1 MRIYNVKALKSQKS
15 ALKIQKRVKK
25 QMTLKFQRL
34 KTLKIQKIKQRL
46 EALKPYHFILVFL
59 ALFVPNLRALTSFEL
74 HNIDKAHTQ
83 GYTGKGVNLGII
95 DGGFDTNHPFLQG
108 NIIRILNNST
118 RGDYL
123 SHGTHVA
130 GIIASN
136 STNGSSYGIATRA
149 KFIGYG
155 NIGNG
160 GNFHLMPYY
169 GVKIINNSHTG
180 NFGAIQNLAKSN
192 DILVIYA
199 SGNGATISPHSAAQK
214 GTGSAS
220 NIAAWLVVGNVD
232 SRAIGRDDSGQL
244 IVSANAV
251 SNNGGQLCKGAS
263 AYCVMTAGTN
273 IYSLNNG
280 GGGTWK
286 TGTSMAAPAASG
298 IAALVAEKYP
308 FLGGKQLADVILSTA
323 NNKFKAPKVVVKGS
337 YVIYIDTPVPQKN
350 GANNEEQ
357 IRKDLTESYNANVAK
372 QTRLSNVISLSKE
385 EVFGQGIVD
394 AATALRGLALIDI
407 NRLGDLDR
415 HTYNGKEYA
424 FYTLDTKGYNAL
436 FENNIE
442 QRKWDKKYQNP
453 TTQNLIGGKMSGLDA
468 GLIKKGAGTLS
479 ISGNLNYLGDTIV
492 ENGELR
498 LLGKSGV
505 INARMMSENLAQNV
519 NPPPPANLTLS
530 KENSPKLLNQ
540 NSNALSVAGSVLVQ
554 TQGTL
559 STSENVSI
567 NKSLVNEGAVNV
579 GLNAPSLLSVGT
591 SYTQKSGATLRLGFL
606 ADTGANSSLNAK
618 TYTIENNATLIY
630 KPMSASVAT
639 RKVDFDLQGLER
651 QLAKFTTIKLDESA
665 YALKY
670 TLLDD
675 KKSVIIS
682 AVDDIYANFD
692 GANKSLAVVLR
703 AMSVANI
710 NDDYINFFARLN
722 SMDFENYR
730 QSLQNLDDTRHL
742 RQQELLLLHQNKN
755 IIESVLNLQS
765 IDKTIGTTK
774 KTKKRKNKKPT
785 KARQNESMDYFV
797 KPSYMRVSGKNLN
810 ANHFGVQFYANKATY
825 FGGISGFLSY
835 DNFSSDDDVGSHLFS
850 LGLSAKN
857 PLGTRRKKGVELFG
871 GLSVSAAT
879 SWVQKAQQTFDFTT
893 FILSAHAGLDKHYRI
908 NGVDITPIA
917 ILSYNLMFNSKIKD
931 KGIEFD
937 GSNIFAKSVEPT
949 NSHFLSVDLG
959 VNLKRNVNKAL
970 NANAYGFYE
979 RRILG
984 NELTSEAEFKDFSG
998 KFTQKRDLNT
1008 DLARF
1013 GVSLIYEPSINKRQ
1027 FVRVKKGK
1035 RIRKTI
1041 QKSQKYFIAFG
1052 LEGEFGLND
1061 DEYKSFGANLKAGL
1075 NF

>member
-1 MRIYNVKALKSQKS
+1 MRIYTARALKNQKS

-34 KTLKIQKIKQRL
+34 KTLEIQKIKQRL

-59 ALFVPNLRALTSFEL
+59 ALFVSNLKALTSFEL
-74 HNIDKAHTQ
+74 HNIDKAHAQ

-108 NIIRILNNST
+108 NILKVLNNST

-263 AYCVMTAGTN
+263 AYCVMTAGTS

-323 NNKFKAPKVVVKGS
+323 NNKFKAPKVVIKGS

-357 IRKDLTESYNANVAK
+357 IRQDLTESYNANVAK

-394 AATALRGLALIDI
+394 AAAALRGLAVIDI

-424 FYTLDTKGYNAL
+424 FYTLDTKEYNAL
-436 FENNIE
+436 FENDIG
-442 QRKWDKKYQNP
+442 QRKWDKKYQNAS
-453 TTQNLIGGKMSGLDA
+453 TQTLIGGKMSGLDA

-505 INARMMSENLAQNV
+505 INARMMSENL
-519 NPPPPANLTLS
+519 
-530 KENSPKLLNQ
+530 PKLLNQ
-540 NSNALSVAGSVLVQ
+540 NSNALSVAGNVVVQ

-606 ADTGANSSLNAK
+606 ADTGANSSLNANA
-618 TYTIENNATLIY
+618 YIIENNATLIY

-639 RKVDFDLQGLER
+639 RKVDFDLQGL
-651 QLAKFTTIKLDESA
+651 TTHLNRFSHILLDESA

-682 AVDDIYANFD
+682 AIDDIYADFD

-810 ANHFGVQFYANKATY
+810 ANHFEVQFYANKATY

-850 LGLSAKN
+850 FGLSAKN

-984 NELTSEAEFKDFSG
+984 SELTSEAEFKDFSG
-998 KFTQKRDLNT
+998 KFTQKRALGVDFARVGLN
-1008 DLARF
+1008 LNYEQKQRRVARVPKMRRVGKMRNLTYSTQTTYRTRYF
-1013 GVSLIYEPSINKRQ
+1013 LSLGFES
-1027 FVRVKKGK
+1027 
-1035 RIRKTI
+1035 
-1041 QKSQKYFIAFG
+1041 
-1052 LEGEFGLND
+1052 EFSLND
-1061 DEYKSFGANLKAGL
+1061 DEHKGFGANLKAGL

>member
-1 MRIYNVKALKSQKS
+1 M
-15 ALKIQKRVKK
+15 
-25 QMTLKFQRL
+25 
-34 KTLKIQKIKQRL
+34 
-46 EALKPYHFILVFL
+46 
-59 ALFVPNLRALTSFEL
+59 
-74 HNIDKAHTQ
+74 
-83 GYTGKGVNLGII
+83 
-95 DGGFDTNHPFLQG
+95 
-108 NIIRILNNST
+108 
-118 RGDYL
+118 
-123 SHGTHVA
+123 
-130 GIIASN
+130 
-136 STNGSSYGIATRA
+136 
-149 KFIGYG
+149 
-155 NIGNG
+155 
-160 GNFHLMPYY
+160 
-169 GVKIINNSHTG
+169 
-180 NFGAIQNLAKSN
+180 
-192 DILVIYA
+192 
-199 SGNGATISPHSAAQK
+199 
-214 GTGSAS
+214 
-220 NIAAWLVVGNVD
+220 
-232 SRAIGRDDSGQL
+232 
-244 IVSANAV
+244 
-251 SNNGGQLCKGAS
+251 
-263 AYCVMTAGTN
+263 
-273 IYSLNNG
+273 
-280 GGGTWK
+280 
-286 TGTSMAAPAASG
+286 
-298 IAALVAEKYP
+298 
-308 FLGGKQLADVILSTA
+308 
-323 NNKFKAPKVVVKGS
+323 
-337 YVIYIDTPVPQKN
+337 
-350 GANNEEQ
+350 
-357 IRKDLTESYNANVAK
+357 
-372 QTRLSNVISLSKE
+372 
-385 EVFGQGIVD
+385 
-394 AATALRGLALIDI
+394 
-407 NRLGDLDR
+407 
-415 HTYNGKEYA
+415 
-424 FYTLDTKGYNAL
+424 
-436 FENNIE
+436 
-442 QRKWDKKYQNP
+442 
-453 TTQNLIGGKMSGLDA
+453 
-468 GLIKKGAGTLS
+468 
-479 ISGNLNYLGDTIV
+479 
-492 ENGELR
+492 
-498 LLGKSGV
+498 
-505 INARMMSENLAQNV
+505 
-519 NPPPPANLTLS
+519 
-530 KENSPKLLNQ
+530 
-540 NSNALSVAGSVLVQ
+540 AGSVLVQ

-606 ADTGANSSLNAK
+606 ADTGANSSLNANA
-618 TYTIENNATLIY
+618 YIIENNATLIY

-651 QLAKFTTIKLDESA
+651 QLVKFTTIKLDESA

-670 TLLDD
+670 TLLND

-774 KTKKRKNKKPT
+774 KTKKRKNKKLT

-908 NGVDITPIA
+908 NGIDITPIA

-931 KGIEFD
+931 EGIEFD

-984 NELTSEAEFKDFSG
+984 SELTSEAEFKDFSG

>member
-1 MRIYNVKALKSQKS
+1 MRIQK
-15 ALKIQKRVKK
+15 L
-25 QMTLKFQRL
+25 TP
-34 KTLKIQKIKQRL
+34 
-46 EALKPYHFILVFL
+46 LKPYHFIILVFL
-59 ALFVPNLRALTSFEL
+59 ALFVSNLKALTSFEL

-83 GYTGKGVNLGII
+83 GYTGKGVNIGIVDSI
-95 DGGFDTNHPFLQG
+95 FNPNHELLFGKFLEPPINNTYSEPTNNHG
-108 NIIRILNNST
+108 NQI
-118 RGDYL
+118 
-123 SHGTHVA
+123 A
-130 GIIASN
+130 GIAAAARTDGANYGVAYN
-136 STNGSSYGIATRA
+136 SKIVA
-149 KFIGYG
+149 YG
-155 NIGNG
+155 NLGMSN
-160 GNFHLMPYY
+160 YY
-169 GVKIINNSHTG
+169 TGFGAMLTHNVRVINNSHTA
-180 NFGAIQNLAKSN
+180 FYPQFVEFARQNNS
-192 DILVIYA
+192 ILIVYA
-199 SGNGATISPHSAAQK
+199 SGNDGALTPTLAAK
-214 GTGSAS
+214 HGTGSAKS
-220 NIAAWLVVGNVD
+220 GGSDASFPDTYYNLGAWLTVGNID
-232 SRAIGRDDSGQL
+232 SNSVKRKDDGSLEVLARAVGGK
-244 IVSANAV
+244 SASTN
-251 SNNGGQLCKGAS
+251 LCQGAR
-263 AYCVMTAGTN
+263 AYCVMAAGTDILSAGYAN
-273 IYSLNNG
+273 GSLYKG
-280 GGGTWK
+280 
-286 TGTSMAAPAASG
+286 TGTSQAAPAVSG
-298 IAALVAEKYP
+298 VAALLAEKFP
-308 FLGGKQLADVILSTA
+308 FLNGKQLADFILTTA
-323 NNKFKAPKVVVKGS
+323 NKDFTAPKVIYKFNDQTGL
-337 YVIYIDTPVPQKN
+337 YDIIYIDSEIPKIGGTNDK
-350 GANNEEQ
+350 AQ
-357 IRKDLTESYNANVAK
+357 ILKDLRAAYVIFTEDNYKNANVIK
-372 QTRLSNVISLSKE
+372 MSKD

-394 AATALRGLALIDI
+394 ALAALRGLAVIDI
-407 NRLGDLDR
+407 NRLGESDIK
-415 HTYNGKEYA
+415 TFNGTQAA
-424 FYTLDTKGYNAL
+424 FYTLDTKGHNAL
-436 FENNIE
+436 FENDIS
-442 QRKWDKKYQNP
+442 QRTWDAKYQNSSV
-453 TTQNLIGGKMSGLDA
+453 QAQLGAKMKNLNA
-468 GLIKKGAGTLS
+468 GLIKTGAGTLS

-505 INARMMSENLAQNV
+505 INARMMSENLTQNV
-519 NPPPPANLTLS
+519 NPPPPDNLTLS

-554 TQGTL
+554 KQGTL
-559 STSENVSI
+559 STSANVNI
-567 NKSLVNEGAVNV
+567 AKDLYNEGVVNV
-579 GLNAPSLLSVGT
+579 GLNAPSLLSVGGKY
-591 SYTQKSGATLRLGFL
+591 SQKQDSTLKLSFF
-606 ADTGANSSLNAK
+606 ADTGVNSALKAT
-618 TYTIENNATLIY
+618 TYDIKGGELIY
-630 KPMSASVAT
+630 KPLSASIAERTLVL
-639 RKVDFDLQGLER
+639 DLQGLEK
-651 QLAKFTTIKLDESA
+651 QLANFTTITLDNSG

-774 KTKKRKNKKPT
+774 KTKKRKNKKLT
-785 KARQNESMDYFV
+785 KARQNESTDYFV

-917 ILSYNLMFNSKIKD
+917 ILSYNLMLNSKIKD

-984 NELTSEAEFKDFSG
+984 SELTSEAEFNDFSG

>member
-1 MRIYNVKALKSQKS
+1 MP
-15 ALKIQKRVKK
+15 
-25 QMTLKFQRL
+25 
-34 KTLKIQKIKQRL
+34 
-46 EALKPYHFILVFL
+46 LKPYHFILVFL
-59 ALFVPNLRALTSFEL
+59 ALFVSNLRALTSFEL
-74 HNIDKAHTQ
+74 HNIDKAHAQ

-263 AYCVMTAGTN
+263 AYCVMTAGTS

-394 AATALRGLALIDI
+394 AAAALRGLAVIDI

-436 FENNIE
+436 FENDIE

-453 TTQNLIGGKMSGLDA
+453 TTQNLIGNKMSRLDA

-498 LLGKSGV
+498 LLGKGGV
-505 INARMMSENLAQNV
+505 IKARMMSENLAQNV

-540 NSNALSVAGSVLVQ
+540 NSNALSVAGNVVVQ

-618 TYTIENNATLIY
+618 TYIIENNATLIY

-639 RKVDFDLQGLER
+639 RKVDFDLQGLEK
-651 QLAKFTTIKLDESA
+651 QLANFTTIKLDNSG

-774 KTKKRKNKKPT
+774 KTKKRKNKKTT

-825 FGGISGFLSY
+825 FGGISSFLSY

-893 FILSAHAGLDKHYRI
+893 FILSAHTGLDKHYRI

-984 NELTSEAEFKDFSG
+984 SELTSKAEFKDFSG

>member
-1 MRIYNVKALKSQKS
+1 MRIQK
-15 ALKIQKRVKK
+15 L
-25 QMTLKFQRL
+25 MP
-34 KTLKIQKIKQRL
+34 
-46 EALKPYHFILVFL
+46 LKPYHFILVFL

-244 IVSANAV
+244 TVSANAV

-263 AYCVMTAGTN
+263 AYCVMTAGTS

-308 FLGGKQLADVILSTA
+308 FLGGKQLADVILSTT

-357 IRKDLTESYNANVAK
+357 IRKDLTESYNANVGK

-394 AATALRGLALIDI
+394 AAAALRGLAMIDI

-498 LLGKSGV
+498 LLGKGGV
-505 INARMMSENLAQNV
+505 IKARMMSENLAQNV

-540 NSNALSVAGSVLVQ
+540 NSNALSVAGNVVVQ
-554 TQGTL
+554 TQGIL
-559 STSENVSI
+559 STSENVNI
-567 NKSLVNEGAVNV
+567 NKSLVNGGAVNV

-639 RKVDFDLQGLER
+639 RKVDFDLQGLEK
-651 QLAKFTTIKLDESA
+651 QLANFTTIKLDNSG

-710 NDDYINFFARLN
+710 NDNYINFFARLN

-774 KTKKRKNKKPT
+774 KTKKRKNKKLT

-937 GSNIFAKSVEPT
+937 GSNIFTKSVEPT

-984 NELTSEAEFKDFSG
+984 SELTSEAEFKDFSG
-998 KFTQKRDLNT
+998 KFTQKRGLNT

>member
-1 MRIYNVKALKSQKS
+1 MRIYNARALKSQKS

-59 ALFVPNLRALTSFEL
+59 ALFVSNLSALTSFEL

-180 NFGAIQNLAKSN
+180 NFGAIQNLAKFN

-244 IVSANAV
+244 TVSANAV

-263 AYCVMTAGTN
+263 AYCVMTAGTS

-350 GANNEEQ
+350 GANDDEQ
-357 IRKDLTESYNANVAK
+357 IRKDLTESYNANVGK

-394 AATALRGLALIDI
+394 AAAALRGLAVIDI

-415 HTYNGKEYA
+415 NTSNGKEYA

-436 FENNIE
+436 FENDIS
-442 QRKWDKKYQNP
+442 QRKWDAKYQNT
-453 TTQNLIGGKMSGLDA
+453 TTQNLIGNKMSGLDA

-505 INARMMSENLAQNV
+505 INARMMSENL
-519 NPPPPANLTLS
+519 
-530 KENSPKLLNQ
+530 PKLLNQ
-540 NSNALSVAGSVLVQ
+540 NSNALSVAGNVVVQ

-651 QLAKFTTIKLDESA
+651 QLAKFTTIKLDNSG

-722 SMDFENYR
+722 SMNFENYR

-765 IDKTIGTTK
+765 IGKTIGTTK
-774 KTKKRKNKKPT
+774 KTKKRKNKKLT

-984 NELTSEAEFKDFSG
+984 NELTSEAEFKDFLG

-1027 FVRVKKGK
+1027 FVRIKKGK

>member
-1 MRIYNVKALKSQKS
+1 MRIQK
-15 ALKIQKRVKK
+15 L
-25 QMTLKFQRL
+25 MP
-34 KTLKIQKIKQRL
+34 
-46 EALKPYHFILVFL
+46 LKPYHFILVFL
-59 ALFVPNLRALTSFEL
+59 ALFVSNLRALTSFEL
-74 HNIDKAHTQ
+74 HNIDKAHAQ

-263 AYCVMTAGTN
+263 AYCVMTAGTS

-394 AATALRGLALIDI
+394 AAAALRGLAVIDI

-436 FENNIE
+436 FENDIE

-453 TTQNLIGGKMSGLDA
+453 TTQNLIGNKMSRLDA

-498 LLGKSGV
+498 LLGKGGV
-505 INARMMSENLAQNV
+505 IKARMMSENLAQNV

-540 NSNALSVAGSVLVQ
+540 NSNALSVAGNVVVQ

-618 TYTIENNATLIY
+618 TYIIENNATLIY

-639 RKVDFDLQGLER
+639 RKVDFDLQGLEK
-651 QLAKFTTIKLDESA
+651 QLANFTTIKLDNSG

-774 KTKKRKNKKPT
+774 KTKKRKNKKTT

-825 FGGISGFLSY
+825 FGGISSFLSY

-893 FILSAHAGLDKHYRI
+893 FILSAHTGLDKHYRI

-984 NELTSEAEFKDFSG
+984 SELTSKAEFKDFSG

>member
-1 MRIYNVKALKSQKS
+1 MRIQK
-15 ALKIQKRVKK
+15 L
-25 QMTLKFQRL
+25 MP
-34 KTLKIQKIKQRL
+34 
-46 EALKPYHFILVFL
+46 LKPYHFILVFL

-74 HNIDKAHTQ
+74 HNIDKAHAQ

-180 NFGAIQNLAKSN
+180 NFGAIQNLAKFN

-244 IVSANAV
+244 TVSANAV

-263 AYCVMTAGTN
+263 AYCVMTAGTS

-308 FLGGKQLADVILSTA
+308 FLGGKQLADVILSTT

-357 IRKDLTESYNANVAK
+357 IRKDLTESYNANVGK

-394 AATALRGLALIDI
+394 AAAALRGLAMIDI

-505 INARMMSENLAQNV
+505 IKARMMSENLAQNV
-519 NPPPPANLTLS
+519 NPPPPDNLTLS

-651 QLAKFTTIKLDESA
+651 QLAKFTTIRLDESA

-682 AVDDIYANFD
+682 AIDDIYADFD

-774 KTKKRKNKKPT
+774 KTKKRKNKKTT

-835 DNFSSDDDVGSHLFS
+835 NNFSSDDDAGSHLFS

-984 NELTSEAEFKDFSG
+984 SELTSEAEFKDFSG

>member
-1 MRIYNVKALKSQKS
+1 MRIYNARALKSQKS
-15 ALKIQKRVKK
+15 ALKIQKQAKK

-34 KTLKIQKIKQRL
+34 KTLKIQKTKQRL

-59 ALFVPNLRALTSFEL
+59 ALFVSNLRALTSFEL
-74 HNIDKAHTQ
+74 HNIDKAHAQ

-180 NFGAIQNLAKSN
+180 NFGAIQNLAKFN

-244 IVSANAV
+244 TVSANAV

-263 AYCVMTAGTN
+263 AYCVMTAGTS

-350 GANNEEQ
+350 GANDEEQ
-357 IRKDLTESYNANVAK
+357 IRKDLTESYNANVGK

-394 AATALRGLALIDI
+394 AAAALRGLAVIDI

-436 FENNIE
+436 FENDIE

-453 TTQNLIGGKMSGLDA
+453 TTQNLIGNKMSRLDA

-505 INARMMSENLAQNV
+505 INARMMSENL
-519 NPPPPANLTLS
+519 
-530 KENSPKLLNQ
+530 PKLLNQ

-567 NKSLVNEGAVNV
+567 NKSLVNGGAVNV

-606 ADTGANSSLNAK
+606 ADMGANSSLNAK

-651 QLAKFTTIKLDESA
+651 QLAKFTTIKLDNSG

-722 SMDFENYR
+722 SMNFENYR

-765 IDKTIGTTK
+765 IGKTIGTTK
-774 KTKKRKNKKPT
+774 KTKKRKNKKLT

-908 NGVDITPIA
+908 NGIDITPIA

-984 NELTSEAEFKDFSG
+984 SELTSEAEFKDFSG

-1027 FVRVKKGK
+1027 FVRIKKGK

>member
-1 MRIYNVKALKSQKS
+1 
-15 ALKIQKRVKK
+15 
-25 QMTLKFQRL
+25 MTLKFQRL
-34 KTLKIQKIKQRL
+34 KALKIQKIKQRL
-46 EALKPYHFILVFL
+46 EALKPYHFIILVLL
-59 ALFVPNLRALTSFEL
+59 ALFVSNLRALTSFEL
-74 HNIDKAHTQ
+74 HNIDKAHAQ

-180 NFGAIQNLAKSN
+180 NFGAIQNLAKFN

-244 IVSANAV
+244 TVSANAV

-263 AYCVMTAGTN
+263 AYCVMTAGTS

-350 GANNEEQ
+350 GANDDEQ

-394 AATALRGLALIDI
+394 AAAALRGLAVIDI

-424 FYTLDTKGYNAL
+424 FYTLDTKGHNAL
-436 FENNIE
+436 FENDIS
-442 QRKWDKKYQNP
+442 QRKWDAKYQNT
-453 TTQNLIGGKMSGLDA
+453 TTQNLIGNKMSRLDA

-498 LLGKSGV
+498 LLGKGGV
-505 INARMMSENLAQNV
+505 IKARMMSENL
-519 NPPPPANLTLS
+519 
-530 KENSPKLLNQ
+530 PKLLNQ
-540 NSNALSVAGSVLVQ
+540 NSNALSVAGNVVVQ

-559 STSENVSI
+559 STSENVNI

-618 TYTIENNATLIY
+618 TYIIENNATLIY

-639 RKVDFDLQGLER
+639 RKVDFDLQGLEK
-651 QLAKFTTIKLDESA
+651 QLANFTTIKLDESA

-710 NDDYINFFARLN
+710 NDDYINFFAKLN

-774 KTKKRKNKKPT
+774 KTKKRKNKKTT

-835 DNFSSDDDVGSHLFS
+835 NNFSSDDDVGSHLFS

-908 NGVDITPIA
+908 NGIDITPIA

-998 KFTQKRDLNT
+998 KFTQKRGLNT

-1061 DEYKSFGANLKAGL
+1061 DEYKSFGASLKAGV

>member
-1 MRIYNVKALKSQKS
+1 MRIYNARALKSQKS
-15 ALKIQKRVKK
+15 ALKIQKRAKK

-34 KTLKIQKIKQRL
+34 KALKIQKIKQRL
-46 EALKPYHFILVFL
+46 EALKPYHFIILVLL
-59 ALFVPNLRALTSFEL
+59 ALFVSNLRALTSFEL
-74 HNIDKAHTQ
+74 HNIDKAHAQ

-180 NFGAIQNLAKSN
+180 NFGAIQNLAKFN

-244 IVSANAV
+244 TVSANAV

-263 AYCVMTAGTN
+263 AYCVMTAGTS

-350 GANNEEQ
+350 GANDDEQ

-394 AATALRGLALIDI
+394 AAAALRGLAVIDI

-424 FYTLDTKGYNAL
+424 FYTLDTKGHNAL
-436 FENNIE
+436 FENDIS
-442 QRKWDKKYQNP
+442 QRKWDAKYQNT
-453 TTQNLIGGKMSGLDA
+453 TTQNLIGNKMSRLDA

-498 LLGKSGV
+498 LLGKGGV
-505 INARMMSENLAQNV
+505 IKARMMSENL
-519 NPPPPANLTLS
+519 
-530 KENSPKLLNQ
+530 PKLLNQ
-540 NSNALSVAGSVLVQ
+540 NSNALSVAGNVVVQ

-559 STSENVSI
+559 STSENVNI

-618 TYTIENNATLIY
+618 TYIIENNATLIY

-639 RKVDFDLQGLER
+639 RKVDFDLQGLEK
-651 QLAKFTTIKLDESA
+651 QLANFTTIKLDESA

-710 NDDYINFFARLN
+710 NDDYINFFAKLN

-774 KTKKRKNKKPT
+774 KTKKRKNKKTT

-835 DNFSSDDDVGSHLFS
+835 NNFSSDDDVGSHLFS

-908 NGVDITPIA
+908 NGIDITPIA

-998 KFTQKRDLNT
+998 KFTQKRGLNT

-1061 DEYKSFGANLKAGL
+1061 DEYKSFGASLKAGV

>member
-1 MRIYNVKALKSQKS
+1 MRIQK
-15 ALKIQKRVKK
+15 L
-25 QMTLKFQRL
+25 TP
-34 KTLKIQKIKQRL
+34 
-46 EALKPYHFILVFL
+46 LKPYHFILVFL
-59 ALFVPNLRALTSFEL
+59 ALFVSNLRALTSFEL
-74 HNIDKAHTQ
+74 HNINKAHAQ

-108 NIIRILNNST
+108 NILKVLNNST

-180 NFGAIQNLAKSN
+180 NFGAIQNLAKFN

-232 SRAIGRDDSGQL
+232 SRAIGRDNSGQL
-244 IVSANAV
+244 TVSANAV

-263 AYCVMTAGTN
+263 AYCVMTAGTS

-350 GANNEEQ
+350 GANDNEQ

-394 AATALRGLALIDI
+394 AAAALRGLALIDI

-424 FYTLDTKGYNAL
+424 FYTLDTKEYNAL
-436 FENNIE
+436 FENDIG
-442 QRKWDKKYQNP
+442 QRKWDKKYQNAS
-453 TTQNLIGGKMSGLDA
+453 TQTLIGGKMSGLDA

-498 LLGKSGV
+498 LLGKGGV
-505 INARMMSENLAQNV
+505 IKAKMMSENLAQNV
-519 NPPPPANLTLS
+519 NPPPPPANLTLS

-540 NSNALSVAGSVLVQ
+540 NSNALSVAGNVVVQ

-606 ADTGANSSLNAK
+606 ADTGANSSLNANA
-618 TYTIENNATLIY
+618 YIIENNATLIY

-639 RKVDFDLQGLER
+639 RKVDFDLQGL
-651 QLAKFTTIKLDESA
+651 TTHLNRFSHILLDESA

-682 AVDDIYANFD
+682 AVDDIYADFD

-774 KTKKRKNKKPT
+774 KTKKRKNKKTT

-835 DNFSSDDDVGSHLFS
+835 NNFSSDDDVGSHLFS
-850 LGLSAKN
+850 FGLSAKN

-893 FILSAHAGLDKHYRI
+893 FILSAHAGLDKHYCI

-984 NELTSEAEFKDFSG
+984 SELTSEAEFKDFSG
-998 KFTQKRDLNT
+998 KFTQKRGLNT

>member
-1 MRIYNVKALKSQKS
+1 MRIQK
-15 ALKIQKRVKK
+15 L
-25 QMTLKFQRL
+25 MP
-34 KTLKIQKIKQRL
+34 
-46 EALKPYHFILVFL
+46 LKPYHFILVFL
-59 ALFVPNLRALTSFEL
+59 ALFVSNLKALTSFEL

-263 AYCVMTAGTN
+263 AYCVMTAGTS

-350 GANNEEQ
+350 GANDDEQ

-394 AATALRGLALIDI
+394 AAAALRGLALIDI

-424 FYTLDTKGYNAL
+424 FYTLDTKEYNAL
-436 FENNIE
+436 FENDIG
-442 QRKWDKKYQNP
+442 QQKWDKKYQNAS
-453 TTQNLIGGKMSGLDA
+453 TQTLIGGKMSGLDA

-505 INARMMSENLAQNV
+505 INARMMSENLTQNV
-519 NPPPPANLTLS
+519 NPPPPDNLTLS

-554 TQGTL
+554 KQGIL

-618 TYTIENNATLIY
+618 TYIIENNATLIY

-651 QLAKFTTIKLDESA
+651 QLAKFTTIRLDESA

-682 AVDDIYANFD
+682 AIDDIYADFD

-774 KTKKRKNKKPT
+774 KTKKRKNKKTT

-850 LGLSAKN
+850 LGLSTKN

-908 NGVDITPIA
+908 NSIDITPIA

>member
-1 MRIYNVKALKSQKS
+1 MP
-15 ALKIQKRVKK
+15 
-25 QMTLKFQRL
+25 
-34 KTLKIQKIKQRL
+34 
-46 EALKPYHFILVFL
+46 LKPYHFILVFL
-59 ALFVPNLRALTSFEL
+59 ALFVSNLRALTSFEL
-74 HNIDKAHTQ
+74 HNIDKAHAQ

-263 AYCVMTAGTN
+263 AYCVMTAGTS

-394 AATALRGLALIDI
+394 AAAALRGLAVIDI

-436 FENNIE
+436 FENDIE

-453 TTQNLIGGKMSGLDA
+453 TTQNLIGNKMSRLDA

-498 LLGKSGV
+498 LLGKGGV
-505 INARMMSENLAQNV
+505 IKARMMSENLAQNV
-519 NPPPPANLTLS
+519 NPPPPPANLTLS

-540 NSNALSVAGSVLVQ
+540 NSNALSVAGNVVVQ

-618 TYTIENNATLIY
+618 TYIIENNATLIY

-639 RKVDFDLQGLER
+639 RKVDFDLQGLEK
-651 QLAKFTTIKLDESA
+651 QLANFTTIKLDNSG

-774 KTKKRKNKKPT
+774 KTKKRKNKKTT

-825 FGGISGFLSY
+825 FGGISSFLSY

-893 FILSAHAGLDKHYRI
+893 FILSAHTGLDKHYRI

-984 NELTSEAEFKDFSG
+984 SELTSKAEFKDFSG

>member
-1 MRIYNVKALKSQKS
+1 MRIQK
-15 ALKIQKRVKK
+15 L
-25 QMTLKFQRL
+25 TP
-34 KTLKIQKIKQRL
+34 
-46 EALKPYHFILVFL
+46 LKPYHFIILVL
-59 ALFVPNLRALTSFEL
+59 LVLFVSNLRALTSFEL

-180 NFGAIQNLAKSN
+180 NFGAIQNLAKFN

-244 IVSANAV
+244 TVSANAV

-263 AYCVMTAGTN
+263 AYCVMTAGTS

-350 GANNEEQ
+350 GANDDEQ
-357 IRKDLTESYNANVAK
+357 IRKDLTESYNANVGK

-394 AATALRGLALIDI
+394 AAAALRGLAMIDI

-424 FYTLDTKGYNAL
+424 FYTLDTKGHNAL
-436 FENNIE
+436 FENDIE

-453 TTQNLIGGKMSGLDA
+453 TTQNLIGNKMSRLDA

-505 INARMMSENLAQNV
+505 IKARMMSENLAQNV
-519 NPPPPANLTLS
+519 NPPP
-530 KENSPKLLNQ
+530 Q
-540 NSNALSVAGSVLVQ
+540 
-554 TQGTL
+554 
-559 STSENVSI
+559 
-567 NKSLVNEGAVNV
+567 
-579 GLNAPSLLSVGT
+579 
-591 SYTQKSGATLRLGFL
+591 
-606 ADTGANSSLNAK
+606 
-618 TYTIENNATLIY
+618 LI
-630 KPMSASVAT
+630 
-639 RKVDFDLQGLER
+639 
-651 QLAKFTTIKLDESA
+651 
-665 YALKY
+665 
-670 TLLDD
+670 
-675 KKSVIIS
+675 
-682 AVDDIYANFD
+682 
-692 GANKSLAVVLR
+692 
-703 AMSVANI
+703 
-710 NDDYINFFARLN
+710 
-722 SMDFENYR
+722 
-730 QSLQNLDDTRHL
+730 
-742 RQQELLLLHQNKN
+742 
-755 IIESVLNLQS
+755 
-765 IDKTIGTTK
+765 
-774 KTKKRKNKKPT
+774 
-785 KARQNESMDYFV
+785 
-797 KPSYMRVSGKNLN
+797 
-810 ANHFGVQFYANKATY
+810 
-825 FGGISGFLSY
+825 
-835 DNFSSDDDVGSHLFS
+835 
-850 LGLSAKN
+850 
-857 PLGTRRKKGVELFG
+857 
-871 GLSVSAAT
+871 
-879 SWVQKAQQTFDFTT
+879 
-893 FILSAHAGLDKHYRI
+893 
-908 NGVDITPIA
+908 
-917 ILSYNLMFNSKIKD
+917 
-931 KGIEFD
+931 
-937 GSNIFAKSVEPT
+937 
-949 NSHFLSVDLG
+949 
-959 VNLKRNVNKAL
+959 
-970 NANAYGFYE
+970 
-979 RRILG
+979 
-984 NELTSEAEFKDFSG
+984 
-998 KFTQKRDLNT
+998 
-1008 DLARF
+1008 
-1013 GVSLIYEPSINKRQ
+1013 
-1027 FVRVKKGK
+1027 
-1035 RIRKTI
+1035 
-1041 QKSQKYFIAFG
+1041 
-1052 LEGEFGLND
+1052 
-1061 DEYKSFGANLKAGL
+1061 
-1075 NF
+1075 

>member
-1 MRIYNVKALKSQKS
+1 MRIQK
-15 ALKIQKRVKK
+15 L
-25 QMTLKFQRL
+25 MP
-34 KTLKIQKIKQRL
+34 
-46 EALKPYHFILVFL
+46 LKPYHFIILVFL
-59 ALFVPNLRALTSFEL
+59 ALFVSNLRALTSFEL

-83 GYTGKGVNLGII
+83 GYTGKGVNIGII
-95 DGGFDTNHPFLQG
+95 DSIFNPNHELLFGKFLEPPINNTYSEPTNNHG
-108 NIIRILNNST
+108 NHI
-118 RGDYL
+118 
-123 SHGTHVA
+123 A
-130 GIIASN
+130 GIAAAVRTDGANYGVAYN
-136 STNGSSYGIATRA
+136 SKIVA
-149 KFIGYG
+149 YG
-155 NIGNG
+155 NLGMSN
-160 GNFHLMPYY
+160 YY
-169 GVKIINNSHTG
+169 TGFGAMLTHNVRVINNSHTA
-180 NFGAIQNLAKSN
+180 FYPQFVEFARQNNS
-192 DILVIYA
+192 ILIVYA
-199 SGNGATISPHSAAQK
+199 SGNDGALTPTLAAK
-214 GTGSAS
+214 HGTGSAKS
-220 NIAAWLVVGNVD
+220 GVSDASFPDTYYNLGAWLTVGNID
-232 SRAIGRDDSGQL
+232 SNSVKRKDDGSLEVLARAVGGK
-244 IVSANAV
+244 SASTN
-251 SNNGGQLCKGAS
+251 LCQGAR
-263 AYCVMTAGTN
+263 AYCVMAAGTDILSAGYAN
-273 IYSLNNG
+273 GSLYKG
-280 GGGTWK
+280 
-286 TGTSMAAPAASG
+286 TGTSQAAPAVSG
-298 IAALVAEKYP
+298 VAALLAEKFP
-308 FLGGKQLADVILSTA
+308 FLNGKQLADFILTTA
-323 NNKFKAPKVVVKGS
+323 NKDFTAPKVIYKYNTNTGL
-337 YVIYIDTPVPQKN
+337 YDIIYIDSEIPKIGGTNDK
-350 GANNEEQ
+350 AQ
-357 IRKDLTESYNANVAK
+357 ILKDLRAAYVIFTEDNYKNANVIK
-372 QTRLSNVISLSKE
+372 MSKD

-394 AATALRGLALIDI
+394 ALAALRGLAMIDI
-407 NRLGDLDR
+407 NRLGENDIK
-415 HTYNGKEYA
+415 TFNGTQAA
-424 FYTLDTKGYNAL
+424 FYTLDTKGHNAL
-436 FENNIE
+436 FENDIS
-442 QRKWDKKYQNP
+442 QRTWDAKYQNSSV
-453 TTQNLIGGKMSGLDA
+453 QAQLGAKMKNLNA
-468 GLIKKGAGTLS
+468 GLIKTGTGTLS

-505 INARMMSENLAQNV
+505 INARMMSENL
-519 NPPPPANLTLS
+519 
-530 KENSPKLLNQ
+530 PKLLNQ

-554 TQGTL
+554 TQGIL

-618 TYTIENNATLIY
+618 TYIIENNATLIY

-651 QLAKFTTIKLDESA
+651 QLANFTTIKLDESA

-710 NDDYINFFARLN
+710 NDDYINFFAKLN

-765 IDKTIGTTK
+765 IGKTIGTTK
-774 KTKKRKNKKPT
+774 KTKKRKNKKTT

-825 FGGISGFLSY
+825 FGGISSFLSY

-893 FILSAHAGLDKHYRI
+893 FILSVHAGLDKHYRI
-908 NGVDITPIA
+908 NGIDITPIA
-917 ILSYNLMFNSKIKD
+917 ILSYNLMFNSKVKD

-998 KFTQKRDLNT
+998 KFTQKRGLNT

-1052 LEGEFGLND
+1052 LESEFGLND
-1061 DEYKSFGANLKAGL
+1061 DEHKGFGASLKAGL

>member
-1 MRIYNVKALKSQKS
+1 MRIQK
-15 ALKIQKRVKK
+15 L
-25 QMTLKFQRL
+25 MP
-34 KTLKIQKIKQRL
+34 
-46 EALKPYHFILVFL
+46 LKPYHFIILVFL
-59 ALFVPNLRALTSFEL
+59 ALFVSNLRALTSFEL
-74 HNIDKAHTQ
+74 HNIDKAHAQ

-263 AYCVMTAGTN
+263 AYCVMTAGTS

-286 TGTSMAAPAASG
+286 TGTSMAAPAASS

-394 AATALRGLALIDI
+394 AAAALRGLAVIDI

-436 FENNIE
+436 FENDIE

-505 INARMMSENLAQNV
+505 IKARMMSENLAQNV
-519 NPPPPANLTLS
+519 NLPPPANLTLS

-554 TQGTL
+554 TQGIL

-567 NKSLVNEGAVNV
+567 NKSLVNEGVVNV

-606 ADTGANSSLNAK
+606 ADTGANSSLNANA
-618 TYTIENNATLIY
+618 YIIENNATLIY

-639 RKVDFDLQGLER
+639 RKVDFDLQGL
-651 QLAKFTTIKLDESA
+651 TTHLNRFSHILLDESA

-682 AVDDIYANFD
+682 AIDDIYANFD

-774 KTKKRKNKKPT
+774 KTKKRKNKKLT

-959 VNLKRNVNKAL
+959 VNLKRNVNKVL

-984 NELTSEAEFKDFSG
+984 SELTSEAEFKDFSG

>member
-1 MRIYNVKALKSQKS
+1 MRIQK
-15 ALKIQKRVKK
+15 L
-25 QMTLKFQRL
+25 MP
-34 KTLKIQKIKQRL
+34 
-46 EALKPYHFILVFL
+46 LKPYHFILVFL

-244 IVSANAV
+244 TVSANAV

-263 AYCVMTAGTN
+263 AYCVMTAGTS

-308 FLGGKQLADVILSTA
+308 FLGGKQLADVILSTT

-357 IRKDLTESYNANVAK
+357 IRKDLTESYNANVGK

-394 AATALRGLALIDI
+394 AAAALRGLAMIDI

-498 LLGKSGV
+498 LLGKGGV
-505 INARMMSENLAQNV
+505 IKARMMSENLAQNV

-540 NSNALSVAGSVLVQ
+540 NSNALSVAGNVVVQ
-554 TQGTL
+554 TQGIL
-559 STSENVSI
+559 STSENVNI
-567 NKSLVNEGAVNV
+567 NKSLVNGGAVNV

-639 RKVDFDLQGLER
+639 RKVDFDLQGLEK
-651 QLAKFTTIKLDESA
+651 QLANFTTIKLDNSG

-710 NDDYINFFARLN
+710 NDNYINFFARLN

-774 KTKKRKNKKPT
+774 KTKKRKNKKLT

-835 DNFSSDDDVGSHLFS
+835 DHFSSDDDVGSHLFS

-937 GSNIFAKSVEPT
+937 GSNIFTKSVEPT

-984 NELTSEAEFKDFSG
+984 SELTSEAEFKDFSG
-998 KFTQKRDLNT
+998 KFTQKRGLNT

>member
-1 MRIYNVKALKSQKS
+1 MA
-15 ALKIQKRVKK
+15 
-25 QMTLKFQRL
+25 
-34 KTLKIQKIKQRL
+34 
-46 EALKPYHFILVFL
+46 
-59 ALFVPNLRALTSFEL
+59 
-74 HNIDKAHTQ
+74 
-83 GYTGKGVNLGII
+83 
-95 DGGFDTNHPFLQG
+95 
-108 NIIRILNNST
+108 
-118 RGDYL
+118 
-123 SHGTHVA
+123 
-130 GIIASN
+130 
-136 STNGSSYGIATRA
+136 
-149 KFIGYG
+149 
-155 NIGNG
+155 
-160 GNFHLMPYY
+160 
-169 GVKIINNSHTG
+169 
-180 NFGAIQNLAKSN
+180 
-192 DILVIYA
+192 
-199 SGNGATISPHSAAQK
+199 
-214 GTGSAS
+214 
-220 NIAAWLVVGNVD
+220 GNV
-232 SRAIGRDDSGQL
+232 
-244 IVSANAV
+244 V
-251 SNNGGQLCKGAS
+251 
-263 AYCVMTAGTN
+263 
-273 IYSLNNG
+273 
-280 GGGTWK
+280 
-286 TGTSMAAPAASG
+286 
-298 IAALVAEKYP
+298 
-308 FLGGKQLADVILSTA
+308 
-323 NNKFKAPKVVVKGS
+323 
-337 YVIYIDTPVPQKN
+337 
-350 GANNEEQ
+350 
-357 IRKDLTESYNANVAK
+357 
-372 QTRLSNVISLSKE
+372 
-385 EVFGQGIVD
+385 
-394 AATALRGLALIDI
+394 
-407 NRLGDLDR
+407 
-415 HTYNGKEYA
+415 
-424 FYTLDTKGYNAL
+424 
-436 FENNIE
+436 
-442 QRKWDKKYQNP
+442 
-453 TTQNLIGGKMSGLDA
+453 
-468 GLIKKGAGTLS
+468 
-479 ISGNLNYLGDTIV
+479 
-492 ENGELR
+492 
-498 LLGKSGV
+498 
-505 INARMMSENLAQNV
+505 
-519 NPPPPANLTLS
+519 
-530 KENSPKLLNQ
+530 
-540 NSNALSVAGSVLVQ
+540 VQ

-618 TYTIENNATLIY
+618 TYIIENNATLIY

-639 RKVDFDLQGLER
+639 RKVDFDLQGLEK
-651 QLAKFTTIKLDESA
+651 QLANFTTIKLDNSG

-774 KTKKRKNKKPT
+774 KTKKRKNKKTT

-825 FGGISGFLSY
+825 FGGISSFLSY

-893 FILSAHAGLDKHYRI
+893 FILSAHTGLDKHYRI

-984 NELTSEAEFKDFSG
+984 SELTSKAEFKDFSG

>member
-1 MRIYNVKALKSQKS
+1 M
-15 ALKIQKRVKK
+15 KIQKL
-25 QMTLKFQRL
+25 MP
-34 KTLKIQKIKQRL
+34 
-46 EALKPYHFILVFL
+46 LKPYHFILVFL
-59 ALFVPNLRALTSFEL
+59 VLFVSNLSALTSFEL
-74 HNIDKAHTQ
+74 HNIDKAHAQ

-244 IVSANAV
+244 TVSANAV

-263 AYCVMTAGTN
+263 AYCVMTAGTS

-350 GANNEEQ
+350 GANDDEQ

-394 AATALRGLALIDI
+394 AAAALRGLAVIDI

-424 FYTLDTKGYNAL
+424 FYTLDTKGHNAL
-436 FENNIE
+436 FENDIS
-442 QRKWDKKYQNP
+442 QRKWDAKYQNT
-453 TTQNLIGGKMSGLDA
+453 TTQNLIGNKMSRLDA

-498 LLGKSGV
+498 LLGKGGV
-505 INARMMSENLAQNV
+505 IKARMMSENL
-519 NPPPPANLTLS
+519 
-530 KENSPKLLNQ
+530 PKLLNQ

-554 TQGTL
+554 KQGIL

-639 RKVDFDLQGLER
+639 RKVDFDLQGLEK
-651 QLAKFTTIKLDESA
+651 QLANFTTIKLDNSG

-765 IDKTIGTTK
+765 IDETIGTTK
-774 KTKKRKNKKPT
+774 KNKKRKNKKLT

-825 FGGISGFLSY
+825 FGGISSFLSY

-984 NELTSEAEFKDFSG
+984 SELTSEAEFKDFSG

-1061 DEYKSFGANLKAGL
+1061 DEYKSF
-1075 NF
+1075 

>member
-1 MRIYNVKALKSQKS
+1 MRIQK
-15 ALKIQKRVKK
+15 L
-25 QMTLKFQRL
+25 MP
-34 KTLKIQKIKQRL
+34 
-46 EALKPYHFILVFL
+46 LKPYHFILVLL
-59 ALFVPNLRALTSFEL
+59 ALFVSNLRALTSFEL
-74 HNIDKAHTQ
+74 HNIDKAHAQ

-108 NIIRILNNST
+108 NILKVLNNST

-244 IVSANAV
+244 TVSANAV

-263 AYCVMTAGTN
+263 AYCVMTAGTS

-350 GANNEEQ
+350 GANDDEQ

-394 AATALRGLALIDI
+394 AAAALRGLAVIDI

-424 FYTLDTKGYNAL
+424 FYTLDTKEYNAL
-436 FENNIE
+436 FENDIG
-442 QRKWDKKYQNP
+442 QRKWDKKYQNAS
-453 TTQNLIGGKMSGLDA
+453 TQTLIGGKMSGLDA

-505 INARMMSENLAQNV
+505 INARMMSENLTQNV
-519 NPPPPANLTLS
+519 NPPPPDNLTLS

-554 TQGTL
+554 TQGIL

-606 ADTGANSSLNAK
+606 ADTGANSSLNANA
-618 TYTIENNATLIY
+618 YIIENNATLIY

-774 KTKKRKNKKPT
+774 KTKKRKNKKTT

-984 NELTSEAEFKDFSG
+984 SELTSEAEFKDFSG

>member
-1 MRIYNVKALKSQKS
+1 MRIYNARALKSQKS
-15 ALKIQKRVKK
+15 ALKIQKRAKK

-46 EALKPYHFILVFL
+46 EALKPYHFIILVFL
-59 ALFVPNLRALTSFEL
+59 ALFVSNLRALTSFEL

-263 AYCVMTAGTN
+263 AYCVMTAGTS

-394 AATALRGLALIDI
+394 AAAALRGLAVIDI

-436 FENNIE
+436 FENDIE

-453 TTQNLIGGKMSGLDA
+453 TTQNLIGNKMSRLDA

-498 LLGKSGV
+498 LLGKGGV
-505 INARMMSENLAQNV
+505 IKARMMSENL
-519 NPPPPANLTLS
+519 
-530 KENSPKLLNQ
+530 PKLLNQ

-554 TQGTL
+554 TQGIL

-618 TYTIENNATLIY
+618 TYIIENNATLIY

-639 RKVDFDLQGLER
+639 RKVDFDLQGL
-651 QLAKFTTIKLDESA
+651 TTHLNRFSHILLDESA

-984 NELTSEAEFKDFSG
+984 SELTSEAEFKDFSG

-1061 DEYKSFGANLKAGL
+1061 DEYKSFGASLKAGL

>member
-1 MRIYNVKALKSQKS
+1 MRIQK
-15 ALKIQKRVKK
+15 L
-25 QMTLKFQRL
+25 MP
-34 KTLKIQKIKQRL
+34 
-46 EALKPYHFILVFL
+46 LKPYHFILVFL
-59 ALFVPNLRALTSFEL
+59 ALFVSNLRALTSFEL

-180 NFGAIQNLAKSN
+180 NFGSIQNLAKSN

-199 SGNGATISPHSAAQK
+199 SGNGATISPHSAAQR

-232 SRAIGRDDSGQL
+232 SRAIGRDDNGQL

-263 AYCVMTAGTN
+263 AYCVMTAGTS

-350 GANNEEQ
+350 GANDNEQ
-357 IRKDLTESYNANVAK
+357 IRKDLTESYNANVGK

-394 AATALRGLALIDI
+394 AAAALRGLAVIDI

-436 FENNIE
+436 FENDIE
-442 QRKWDKKYQNP
+442 QRKWDKKYQNAS
-453 TTQNLIGGKMSGLDA
+453 TQTLIGGKMSGLDA

-498 LLGKSGV
+498 LLGKGATR
-505 INARMMSENLAQNV
+505 ARMTSKNSTKISSQNLAQNV
-519 NPPPPANLTLS
+519 NPPPPASFISSAPNLLQIS
-530 KENSPKLLNQ
+530 RQ

-567 NKSLVNEGAVNV
+567 NKSLVNGGVVNV

-639 RKVDFDLQGLER
+639 RKVDFDLQGLEK
-651 QLAKFTTIKLDESA
+651 QLANFTTIKLDNSG

-774 KTKKRKNKKPT
+774 KTKKRKNKKLT

-984 NELTSEAEFKDFSG
+984 SELTSEAEFKDFSG
-998 KFTQKRDLNT
+998 KFTQKRGLNT

-1061 DEYKSFGANLKAGL
+1061 DEYKGFGASLKAGV

>member
-1 MRIYNVKALKSQKS
+1 MA
-15 ALKIQKRVKK
+15 
-25 QMTLKFQRL
+25 
-34 KTLKIQKIKQRL
+34 
-46 EALKPYHFILVFL
+46 
-59 ALFVPNLRALTSFEL
+59 
-74 HNIDKAHTQ
+74 
-83 GYTGKGVNLGII
+83 
-95 DGGFDTNHPFLQG
+95 
-108 NIIRILNNST
+108 
-118 RGDYL
+118 
-123 SHGTHVA
+123 
-130 GIIASN
+130 
-136 STNGSSYGIATRA
+136 
-149 KFIGYG
+149 
-155 NIGNG
+155 
-160 GNFHLMPYY
+160 
-169 GVKIINNSHTG
+169 
-180 NFGAIQNLAKSN
+180 
-192 DILVIYA
+192 
-199 SGNGATISPHSAAQK
+199 
-214 GTGSAS
+214 
-220 NIAAWLVVGNVD
+220 GNV
-232 SRAIGRDDSGQL
+232 
-244 IVSANAV
+244 V
-251 SNNGGQLCKGAS
+251 
-263 AYCVMTAGTN
+263 
-273 IYSLNNG
+273 
-280 GGGTWK
+280 
-286 TGTSMAAPAASG
+286 
-298 IAALVAEKYP
+298 
-308 FLGGKQLADVILSTA
+308 
-323 NNKFKAPKVVVKGS
+323 
-337 YVIYIDTPVPQKN
+337 
-350 GANNEEQ
+350 
-357 IRKDLTESYNANVAK
+357 
-372 QTRLSNVISLSKE
+372 
-385 EVFGQGIVD
+385 
-394 AATALRGLALIDI
+394 
-407 NRLGDLDR
+407 
-415 HTYNGKEYA
+415 
-424 FYTLDTKGYNAL
+424 
-436 FENNIE
+436 
-442 QRKWDKKYQNP
+442 
-453 TTQNLIGGKMSGLDA
+453 
-468 GLIKKGAGTLS
+468 
-479 ISGNLNYLGDTIV
+479 
-492 ENGELR
+492 
-498 LLGKSGV
+498 
-505 INARMMSENLAQNV
+505 
-519 NPPPPANLTLS
+519 
-530 KENSPKLLNQ
+530 
-540 NSNALSVAGSVLVQ
+540 VQ

-567 NKSLVNEGAVNV
+567 NKSLVNGGVVNV

-591 SYTQKSGATLRLGFL
+591 SYTQKSGAILRLGFL

-639 RKVDFDLQGLER
+639 RKVDFDLQGL
-651 QLAKFTTIKLDESA
+651 TTHLNRFSHILLDESA

-682 AVDDIYANFD
+682 AVDDIYADFD
-692 GANKSLAVVLR
+692 GANKSLAAVLR

-765 IDKTIGTTK
+765 IDETIGTTK

-835 DNFSSDDDVGSHLFS
+835 DNFSSDNDVGSHLFS

-871 GLSVSAAT
+871 GLSASAAT
-879 SWVQKAQQTFDFTT
+879 SWVQKAQQSFDFTT
-893 FILSAHAGLDKHYRI
+893 FILSAHAGLDKSYRI
-908 NGVDITPIA
+908 NGIDITPTA
-917 ILSYNLMFNSKIKD
+917 IVSYNLLFNSKIQD

-984 NELTSEAEFKDFSG
+984 SELTNDAEFKDFSS
-998 KFTQKRDLNT
+998 KFTQKRGLNT

>member
-1 MRIYNVKALKSQKS
+1 MRIQK
-15 ALKIQKRVKK
+15 L
-25 QMTLKFQRL
+25 MP
-34 KTLKIQKIKQRL
+34 
-46 EALKPYHFILVFL
+46 LKPYHFILVFL
-59 ALFVPNLRALTSFEL
+59 ALFVSNLRALTSFEL
-74 HNIDKAHTQ
+74 HNIDKAHAQ

-180 NFGAIQNLAKSN
+180 NFGAIQNLAKFN

-251 SNNGGQLCKGAS
+251 SNNGGQLCQGAS
-263 AYCVMTAGTN
+263 AYCVMTAGTS

-350 GANNEEQ
+350 GANDDEQ
-357 IRKDLTESYNANVAK
+357 IRKDLTESYNANVGK

-394 AATALRGLALIDI
+394 AAAALRGLAVIDI

-436 FENNIE
+436 FENDIE

-453 TTQNLIGGKMSGLDA
+453 TTQNLIGNKMSRLDA

-498 LLGKSGV
+498 LLGKGATK
-505 INARMMSENLAQNV
+505 ARMMSENSAQISSQNLSQSVNLNANLEQNLAQNV

-540 NSNALSVAGSVLVQ
+540 NSNALSVAGNVVVQ

-559 STSENVSI
+559 STSENVNI
-567 NKSLVNEGAVNV
+567 AKNLDNEGVVNV
-579 GLNAPSLLSVGT
+579 GLNAPSLLSVGGKY
-591 SYTQKSGATLRLGFL
+591 SQKQNATLKLSFF
-606 ADTGANSSLNAK
+606 ADTGVNSALKAT
-618 TYTIENNATLIY
+618 TYDIKGGALIY
-630 KPMSASVAT
+630 KPLSASIAERTLVL
-639 RKVDFDLQGLER
+639 DLQGLEK
-651 QLAKFTTIKLDESA
+651 QLANFTTIKLDNSG

-937 GSNIFAKSVEPT
+937 GSNIFTKSVEPT

-984 NELTSEAEFKDFSG
+984 SELTSEAEFKDFSG
-998 KFTQKRDLNT
+998 KFTQKRGLNT